1 MRTSHLPGIGLLAIA
16 GVLGYTTSLAAQ
28 KSTRA
33 DAAEDDR
40 DRRIARLES
49 SLRRAHDAV
58 DFLAALTAERFE
70 RSAPRPASDLSRAL
84 LHPSIQVSMKAGAG
98 SGTIVS
104 SRGGETYALTAFHV
118 VSRAIQRDEDGR
130 ETRRPVAVTVY
141 RADGAV
147 DERLDADVV
156 LWHEKKDLALLRL
169 RSSRTFAAARLAPAD
184 AVARAGVFT
193 PVYAVGC
200 PLGHD
205 PLPTAGA
212 IAAVRK
218 EVQGERF
225 WMMNAPTIFGNSGGG
240 VFHRDTLEFLG
251 VSVMICTFDNPN
263 ATPVP
268 HLGILVP
275 LPAIRAWLAA
285 HDHAFVLDPAAP
297 RAGALARREW

>member
-1 MRTSHLPGIGLLAIA
+1 VLA
-16 GVLGYTTSLAAQ
+16 YTTSLAAQ

-33 DAAEDDR
+33 DASEDDR
-40 DRRIARLES
+40 DRRLARLEA
-49 SLRRAHDAV
+49 SLRHAHDAV
-58 DFLAALTAERFE
+58 DLLAALTAERFE
-70 RSAPRPASDLSRAL
+70 RAARRPASELARAL
-84 LHPSIQVSMKAGAG
+84 LQPSIHVSMKSGAG
-98 SGTIVS
+98 SGTIVW

-141 RADGAV
+141 RADGTV
-147 DERLDADVV
+147 DERLEAEVV

-169 RSSRTFAAARLAPAD
+169 RSSRTFATARLAARD
-184 AVARAGVFT
+184 AGTFT

-205 PLPTAGA
+205 PLPTAGE
-212 IAAVRK
+212 IASVRK
-218 EVQGERF
+218 DVQGERF
-225 WMMNAPTIFGNSGGG
+225 WMMTAPTIFGNSGGG
-240 VFHRDTLEFLG
+240 VYHRETLELVG

-275 LPAIRAWLAA
+275 LSAIRAWLAA
-285 HDHAFVLDPAAP
+285 HDHAFVVDPAAP

>member
-16 GVLGYTTSLAAQ
+16 GALGYTTSLAAQ

-33 DAAEDDR
+33 DAAGVDDR

-58 DFLAALTAERFE
+58 DLLAALTAERFE
-70 RSAPRPASDLSRAL
+70 RPARRPATDLSRAL
-84 LHPSIQVSMKAGAG
+84 LHPSIQVSMKSGAG

-118 VSRAIQRDEDGR
+118 VSRAVQRDEDGR

-141 RADGAV
+141 RAEGTV
-147 DERLDADVV
+147 DERLEADVV

-169 RSSRTFAAARLAPAD
+169 RSSRAFATARLGS
-184 AVARAGVFT
+184 REAGLFA

-205 PLPTAGA
+205 PLPTAGE
-212 IAAVRK
+212 IASVRK

-225 WMMNAPTIFGNSGGG
+225 WMMTAPTIFGNSGGG
-240 VFHRDTLEFLG
+240 VYHRESLELLG